1 MNIVIGSTIQTFEQ
15 ENEEIWHLEKRNRD
29 LKKKPVFGRFFAN
42 SNFVRERLLNFP
54 TISFLEE
61 FSDFLEPIILSR
73 DPLFLSFDICVDDHN
88 DKAACHF
95 FDLLESISLT

>member
-29 LKKKPVFGRFFAN
+29 WKKKPFFGRFFAN

-54 TISFLEE
+54 TISSLPNHHD
-61 FSDFLEPIILSR
+61 SDFSQ
-73 DPLFLSFDICVDDHN
+73 
-88 DKAACHF
+88 
-95 FDLLESISLT
+95 

>member
-54 TISFLEE
+54 TISSLPNHHD
-61 FSDFLEPIILSR
+61 SDFSQ
-73 DPLFLSFDICVDDHN
+73 
-88 DKAACHF
+88 
-95 FDLLESISLT
+95 